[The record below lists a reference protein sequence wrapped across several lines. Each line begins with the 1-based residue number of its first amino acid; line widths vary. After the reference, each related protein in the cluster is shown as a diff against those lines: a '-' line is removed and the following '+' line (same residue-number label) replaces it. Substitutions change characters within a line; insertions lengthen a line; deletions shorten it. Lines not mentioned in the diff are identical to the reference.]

1 MHIARFHNA
10 AILIT
15 IVLGTHA
22 AVADPPPM
30 IRLAGTPEQ
39 MGTIWGDLN
48 REHIRHDLET
58 GYLKR
63 AAAAGI
69 TEQMLME
76 RSATSLEIIDQI
88 APHWVDEARATA
100 RAADVPE
107 DIYLAFLD
115 GVVRDRFLHECTS
128 YAVARSHAQ
137 DGAILFHKTRDNRD
151 VPQSVYIAES
161 AVEGVNK
168 FIAVSNA
175 TGIRCSMMVND
186 KGLAG
191 AADYPAERKK
201 DSSQLELPSAEPQY
215 RGIMAGTILRY
226 IAEHAADCAEALAI
240 IEDFVAKGYY
250 AGGKVGGSHWL
261 FVDRHGVILEVCNN
275 ARYVVS
281 KIHDQDVYFSRLNH
295 SSAAQRLRDADNL
308 VDFGLFRSVSRDPSI
323 CFGSSISGMTVE
335 IDPEAPEWFTC
346 AWITLPVRAA
356 AFPLLMG
363 QSHTPRALLDGS
375 AYHWGKASPKQVA
388 RWEAFEQSM
397 HQDKQ
402 QLRAEVAAS
411 IEAGNPDAAHVE
423 ILEAWSQAQADK
435 LLHALQHPE

>member
-1 MHIARFHNA
+1 MPIARHRSVT
-10 AILIT
+10 ILI
-15 IVLGTHA
+15 IMVLGSHVA
-22 AVADPPPM
+22 GADPPPM
-30 IRLAGTPEQ
+30 IRLVGTPEQ
-39 MGTIWGDLN
+39 MGTIWGQLN

-69 TEQMLME
+69 SEQMLMG
-76 RSATSLEIIDQI
+76 RAAASLRIIEQI
-88 APHWVDEARATA
+88 APHWLEEARATA
-100 RAADVPE
+100 RAAEVPE

-128 YAVARSHAQ
+128 YAVSREHAR
-137 DGAILFHKTRDNRD
+137 DGTILFHKTRDNRD
-151 VPQSVYIAES
+151 VPQSVYIADS

-201 DSSQLELPSAEPQY
+201 DSSQLELEPADLQY

-226 IAEHAADCAEALAI
+226 IAERASNCAEALAI

-275 ARYVVS
+275 ARHVVS
-281 KIHDQDVYFSRLNH
+281 QVHDQNVYFSRLNN
-295 SSAAQRLRDADNL
+295 SSAAQRLRDADDL
-308 VDFGLFRSVSRDPSI
+308 VDFGLFRSVSRDSSI

-335 IDPEAPEWFTC
+335 IDPDAPEWFTC

-363 QSHTPRALLDGS
+363 QSHTPRSLLDGS
-375 AYHWGKASPKQVA
+375 AYQWGKASAQQVA
-388 RWEAFEQSM
+388 RWEALEQSM
-397 HQDKQ
+397 HRDKQ
-402 QLRAEVAAS
+402 QLKAEVAAS

-435 LLHALQHPE
+435 LVHALQHPE